1 VFAQNVARLR
11 GLLMLIIENMPE
23 KRTCP
28 CPSALDGQKLPIE
41 LP

>member
-1 VFAQNVARLR
+1 VTRLR
-11 GLLMLIIENMPE
+11 GLLTAIIESLPE
-23 KRTCP
+23 ERTCP